1 MLSVGLWPN
10 LFDKENIFTAC
21 KKLIQTK
28 FAKVMFSQVSVCPQ
42 GRGGMHGR
50 GGVVGGHAWEGRAW
64 QVGMHGRGV
73 HGRGACVAGG
83 GGACMA
89 GEMATAVESTY
100 PTGMHSCELW
110 NFNRNQCRLSLTLR
124 GAVYKYNFSLR

>member
-1 MLSVGLWPN
+1 MAGWHAW
-10 LFDKENIFTAC
+10 KGGAW
-21 KKLIQTK
+21 Q
-28 FAKVMFSQVSVCPQ
+28 
-42 GRGGMHGR
+42 GGM
-50 GGVVGGHAWEGRAW
+50 
-64 QVGMHGRGV
+64 
-73 HGRGACVAGG
+73 CGG